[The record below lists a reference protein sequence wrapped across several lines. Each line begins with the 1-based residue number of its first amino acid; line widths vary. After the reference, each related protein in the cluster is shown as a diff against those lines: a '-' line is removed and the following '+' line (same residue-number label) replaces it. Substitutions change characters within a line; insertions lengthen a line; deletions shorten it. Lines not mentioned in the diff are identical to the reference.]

1 MARRVYSEATD
12 RIEDR
17 DPVVV
22 SRYPWYTRLNHWVL
36 AITFILLA
44 LSGLALFHP
53 YFYGLTGLFG
63 GGQTARWLHPILGLV
78 LSVSF
83 LLIFLQLW
91 SYNIMRREDLTWA
104 SNIGDVVTGH
114 EERLPELGKYN
125 LGQKMVFWGMF
136 WMILLLLLSGL
147 AIWQEQFPHLV
158 DIPTR
163 RIAMLTHSLAAVVI
177 LLVFILHVFAAL
189 WTRGTLRAMSR
200 GSVTGGWAW
209 RHHRKWLREVARR
222 QDQGPAE

>member
-1 MARRVYSEATD
+1 MARRVYSEVTD
-12 RIEDR
+12 RIVDR
-17 DPVVV
+17 DPVIVK
-22 SRYPWYTRLNHWVL
+22 RYPWYTRANHWVL
-36 AITFILLA
+36 AITFIGLA

-53 YFYGLTGLFG
+53 AFFGLSALFG
-63 GGQTARWLHPILGLV
+63 GGQTMRWLHPILGVV

-91 SYNIMRREDLTWA
+91 SYNIMRREDLVWA
-104 SNIGDVVTGH
+104 AHIKDVVTAH

-125 LGQKMVFWGMF
+125 LGQKLVFWGMF
-136 WMILLLLLSGL
+136 WLILLLLGSGIM
-147 AIWQEQFPHLV
+147 IWHEQFPTLV

-163 RIAMLTHSLAAVVI
+163 RLAMLAHSVGAVLI

-200 GSVTGGWAW
+200 GTVTGGWAF
-209 RHHRKWLREVARR
+209 RHHRKWLRELAGRKR
-222 QDQGPAE
+222 TDPAE